1 MPAGCESDAVKGIDF
16 SDIQLFVEDNWGWFA
31 GGAAGLVAL
40 AAAGGGGGGSSS
52 KSAPN
57 PDPNPG
63 PDPDPNPGPDPDPNP
78 GPDPDPVKPDTV
90 FGNGVVYSEHNKTL
104 AFNGVTYSY
113 VTVEGGWLLT
123 PVTAGKGITPQ
134 DVLFLTKFTV
144 NTNVTPNTVTLE
156 GTYGDAGYF
165 WRFDNDGKLIAAD
178 ENTRITEGDG
188 QVITTGP
195 VVVTEP
201 GGVGNLIKGDGNTL
215 NITGDLAAGEGGTGV
230 LITGVDGKIE
240 IDGNLTVTGDG
251 TGNLILGDG
260 AVITVTGD
268 GNITGP
274 GSTGNLIEGDGATV
288 TITGSITTDGGTGT
302 HIIGDDAKIVTDG

>member
-1 MPAGCESDAVKGIDF
+1 MKRKALSLCIALAVSSGGYAAQSPDSGLISASRSADRGKALSSTCPADASSLSDEARAALPAGCESAKEKGSDF
-16 SDIQLFVEDNWGWFA
+16 SDIQLYLEDNWGWFA

-40 AAAGGGGGGSSS
+40 AAAGGGGGGGSSS
-52 KSAPN
+52 KSGPS
-57 PDPNPG
+57 PDPKPG
-63 PDPDPNPGPDPDPNP
+63 PDPDPKP

-90 FGNGVVYSEHNKTL
+90 FGNGVVYSEYNKTL

-113 VTVEGGWLLT
+113 VAVEGGWVLT
-123 PVTAGKGITPQ
+123 PLSTEKGITPQ

-201 GGVGNLIKGDGNTL
+201 GGVGNLIEGDGNTL
-215 NITGDLAAGEGGTGV
+215 DITGDLTIRDGGTGT
-230 LITGVDGKIE
+230 LITGGDAKIE
-240 IDGNLTVTGDG
+240 IDGDLTISGGG
-251 TGNLILGDG
+251 TGNRI
-260 AVITVTGD
+260 
-268 GNITGP
+268 
-274 GSTGNLIEGDGATV
+274 
-288 TITGSITTDGGTGT
+288 
-302 HIIGDDAKIVTDG
+302 